1 MKRCTLLILGL
12 LAACAAPQG
21 GGSSQR
27 DAQPP
32 PLLVDRIWVSTD
44 PSAAKG
50 TLRLFLRDGALLMTS
65 CTETYRIAKWRAI
78 DERRIEWTEDSA
90 RIEAQITELT
100 SDRLRLRLQL
110 KGEVIEHGYR
120 PADVPTV
127 CPDMPR

>member
-1 MKRCTLLILGL
+1 MKRYAVLFLALLS
-12 LAACAAPQG
+12 ACAAPQV

-27 DAQPP
+27 DAPP

-50 TLRLFLRDGALLMTS
+50 TLRLFLHDGALLMSS
-65 CTETYRIAKWRAI
+65 CTETYRIAKWRPI
-78 DERRIEWTEDSA
+78 DDRRIEWTEDAA

-100 SDRLRLRLQL
+100 SERLRLRLQL